1 MFSAIGFGQPHTARP
16 PERDTLWS
24 TDLFDWEV
32 GCFCR
37 RRTPGR
43 FRNVYQRQL
52 GQWWRATWA
61 GWLLSL
67 VYRKSTYISIALLYL
82 FAITGPFADSAAVKF
97 VDRYVRDPDFWVNV
111 LRLAVFLVEILWRW
125 WCTWVRHSYAVA
137 SKLVDIYQLDPSQ
150 LEDALYSFLAGDL
163 FIACSSLGLDP
174 ELCRL
179 VKLDQFRH

>member
-1 MFSAIGFGQPHTARP
+1 MFPAIGFGQPHTARP
-16 PERDTLWS
+16 PDRDTLWS

-43 FRNVYQRQL
+43 FRNVYQRHL

-67 VYRKSTYISIALLYL
+67 ACRKSTYISI
-82 FAITGPFADSAAVKF
+82 ADSAAVKF

-150 LEDALYSFLAGDL
+150 LENALYSFLAGDL
-163 FIACSSLGLDP
+163 SIACSTLGSDP

-179 VKLDQFRH
+179 AKLDQSRH